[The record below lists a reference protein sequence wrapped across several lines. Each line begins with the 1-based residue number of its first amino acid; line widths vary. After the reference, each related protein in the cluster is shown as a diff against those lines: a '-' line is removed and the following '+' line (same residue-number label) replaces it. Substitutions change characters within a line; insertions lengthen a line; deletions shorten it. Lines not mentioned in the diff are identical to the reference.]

1 MPIHVDAYM
10 AGGVASGMVDRAG
23 QLRDLLETTTDLSLV
38 QTSWQSL
45 DGAPPQAAD
54 NLSVAIDDVLI
65 VVSDDD
71 PYQSMHAAWHG
82 ITLVVGPYLVAG
94 ELPTLPG
101 FVPGRALTRPSGEFV
116 MLRDVRLGLV
126 GDDDET
132 VAVPH
137 ALINRYG
144 VDKVTADIMLGFFFP
159 GASMDESDLAP
170 TSLAAG
176 VPAPMA
182 NAPSEP
188 EPPVSPEPE
197 PIEAPVTSTSLTS
210 TSAS

>member
-23 QLRDLLETTTDLSLV
+23 QLRDLLETSTDFSIV

-54 NLSVAIDDVLI
+54 SLTLPVDEVLV

-71 PYQSMHAAWHG
+71 PYHSMHAAWHG
-82 ITLVVGPYLVAG
+82 ITLVVGPYVVAG

-101 FVPGRALTRPSGEFV
+101 FDPGRALTRPSGEFV

-126 GDDDET
+126 GDDET
-132 VAVPH
+132 VTVPH

-159 GASMDESDLAP
+159 GAAMDESDLAP
-170 TSLAAG
+170 TTLAAGAPLPAASLAAS
-176 VPAPMA
+176 PAVLPEA
-182 NAPSEP
+182 AAETETELEPAYAP
-188 EPPVSPEPE
+188 EPL
-197 PIEAPVTSTSLTS
+197 I
-210 TSAS
+210 

>member
-23 QLRDLLETTTDLSLV
+23 QLRDLLETTTDLSLA
-38 QTSWQSL
+38 QTTWQPL
-45 DGAPPQAAD
+45 DGAPPQAAGD
-54 NLSVAIDDVLI
+54 VSVAIDEVLI

-71 PYQSMHAAWHG
+71 PYLSMHAAWHG
-82 ITLVVGPYLVAG
+82 IRLVVGPYLVAG

-101 FVPGRALTRPSGEFV
+101 FDPGRALTRPSGEFV

-126 GDDDET
+126 GDDEET

-144 VDKVTADIMLGFFFP
+144 VDQVTADIMLGFFFP
-159 GASMDESDLAP
+159 GASMDASDLATTP
-170 TSLAAG
+170 LAAG
-176 VPAPMA
+176 APLPVSIG
-182 NAPSEP
+182 PSEP
-188 EPPVSPEPE
+188 DVAAEAELEPALAPEP
-197 PIEAPVTSTSLTS
+197 AT
-210 TSAS
+210 